1 MEHVE
6 DKKIASTKS
15 FLRPRAREAEPA
27 AKVLSQ
33 RDKPRP
39 RARF

>member
-27 AKVLSQ
+27 TKVLLQ